1 MVNMAKYDLLE
12 AALEERYEYLNEL
25 RTEKEYLEHLIKK
38 TVIDMDEL
46 LIKIFSIQKPQQ
58 S

>member
-38 TVIDMDEL
+38 TEIDMDEL